1 LPDHG
6 VADRDELMSATS
18 QNDYVAN
25 EVSLTQVWTIP
36 GTSRSIRLRKGAPGA
51 LLVDFAA
58 WFHQHIEPIDT
69 GQLDDWGFAV
79 RPIRGQDVEYD
90 ADGNAIN
97 LSNHAS
103 GTAEDLNATK
113 HPLGKRNTFS
123 AAKTAAIRARLKVYG
138 GAIRW
143 GGDYTGRPDEMHY
156 EIVKSPEFCAQILAA
171 LTKSNT
177 PPKDTE
183 DPLMA
188 LTDADAAKI
197 GAATAA
203 ALAPIIAQQTAAEY
217 AGDQKLVVAD
227 NNFDS
232 QRAAYEAVA
241 QAEAAHILAGGS
253 PHTAA
258 ELTSAQS
265 AVWSYLRPLW
275 VKP

>member
-1 LPDHG
+1 
-6 VADRDELMSATS
+6 MSATS
-18 QNDYVAN
+18 QNGYTAN
-25 EVSLTQVWTIP
+25 VIDLTQVWTIP
-36 GTSRSIRLRKGAPGA
+36 GTDRKIRLRKGAPGA

-58 WFHQHIEPIDT
+58 WFHAHIEPIDT

-79 RPIRGQDVEYD
+79 RPVRGQDVQYD
-90 ADGNAIN
+90 DDGNAIN
-97 LSNHAS
+97 LSNHSS

-113 HPLGKRNTFS
+113 HPLGVRGTFS
-123 AAKTAAIRARLKVYG
+123 TAKAAAIRARLKVYG

-143 GGDYTGRPDEMHY
+143 GGDYSKRPDEMHY

-183 DPLMA
+183 DLMA
-188 LTDADAAKI
+188 VTDQDAAKI

-203 ALAPIIAQQTAAEY
+203 ALAPIITQQTAAEY

-241 QAEAAHILAGGS
+241 QAEAARILNGETPS
-253 PHTAA
+253 SA
-258 ELTSAQS
+258 EQLAKAQA

-275 VKP
+275 VKPS

>member
-1 LPDHG
+1 
-6 VADRDELMSATS
+6 MSATS
-18 QNDYVAN
+18 QNGYTAN
-25 EVSLTQVWTIP
+25 DSSLTQVWTIP

-90 ADGNAIN
+90 SDGNAIN

-113 HPLGKRNTFS
+113 HPLGKRGTYS
-123 AAKTAAIRARLKVYG
+123 AAHTAAIRARLKVYG

-143 GGDYTGRPDEMHY
+143 GGDYVKRPDEMHY
-156 EIVKSPEFCAQILAA
+156 EIVKSPEFCAQILAD
-171 LTKSNT
+171 LTASNT

-183 DPLMA
+183 DLMA
-188 LTDADAAKI
+188 VTEQDAAKI

-203 ALAPIIAQQTAAEY
+203 ALAPLLTQQTAAEY

-241 QAEAAHILAGGS
+241 QAEAAHILAGGD
-253 PHTAA
+253 PHTSA
-258 ELTSAQS
+258 ELTKAQN
-265 AVWSYLRPLW
+265 AVWSYLRVLW
-275 VKP
+275 VKPS